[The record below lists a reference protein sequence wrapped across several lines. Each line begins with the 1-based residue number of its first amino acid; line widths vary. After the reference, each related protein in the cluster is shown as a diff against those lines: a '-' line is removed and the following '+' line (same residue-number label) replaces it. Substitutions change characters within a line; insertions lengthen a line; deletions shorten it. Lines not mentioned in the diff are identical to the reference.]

1 MELSELIKGLN
12 HPIINL
18 PFINQKIE
26 GIIKDIKD
34 IYSFWNITIGS
45 EEVTQKESGSYK
57 YELIFKLADFLDD
70 YIFIGRIA
78 YYIRNRP
85 YKFTFDTFLVNADF
99 TPVCIKNPN
108 TKFLTRRHI
117 LKLNSLLRFGSFS
130 VDDIGI
136 IKFHLL
142 WNYETNAHLAMKSK
156 EDIEKWMKISL
167 ATTMSTLKVNMT
179 KLLIMTELIDKEKY
193 NSVVSVQGTSI
204 RQIPKFFHDDQEKL
218 KNLILQGITKKV
230 SGVSEPIKVDDLPKY
245 VYPFYQRVRVKT
257 VGYHGRLTVGGYG
270 AIHVVKAIMELE
282 EQGKT
287 VLKDKYFLVKVPR
300 QPSGTKKGDKEY
312 VMDIAEGRH
321 TDEDNRINV
330 ERRVISYPKDKCFQH
345 IARYYDDHTD
355 KYQRPMLYME
365 NYMPQNLHEFN
376 AKKDLSMGTKLS
388 WLYQLAHVLHY
399 FEKNSIVHIDLKPSN
414 IVVAKNFFL
423 KVIDF
428 AESIIKD
435 ERDFKN
441 DKRATTMPFSAPEAL
456 SDDINGISF
465 ESDVFSFAHI
475 AYELLGGKLMIGFK
489 RSSENKVRQK
499 YKKKNYKLLP
509 ILNWLNF
516 QGPIYLMQYMYF
528 IIMLCSAPDPTC
540 RFPQDI
546 LVNVIKEYALFG
558 EKLF

>member
-1 MELSELIKGLN
+1 MDHEKLIKIVTQAN
-12 HPIINL
+12 PTT

-26 GIIKDIKD
+26 GIIKDIQG

-45 EEVTQKESGSYK
+45 EEIIHKEAGSYK
-57 YELIFKLADFLDD
+57 YEIIFKLADFLDD
-70 YIFIGRIA
+70 YIFVGRIA

-130 VDDIGI
+130 VDDIGL

-179 KLLIMTELIDKEKY
+179 KLLIMTEIIDKEKY

-204 RQIPKFFHDDQEKL
+204 RQLPKFFHDDQEKL
-218 KNLILQGITKKV
+218 KNIILDGITKKV
-230 SGVSEPIKVDDLPKY
+230 TNNKDPVKTDELPKY
-245 VYPFYQRVRVKT
+245 VYPFYQRVKVKT
-257 VGYHGRLTVGGYG
+257 VNYHGRLTVGGYG
-270 AIHVVKAIMELE
+270 AIHVVKAVMELE
-282 EQGKT
+282 EQNKT
-287 VLKDKYFLVKVPR
+287 IFKDKYFLVKVPR
-300 QPSGTKKGDKEY
+300 QASGNKKPDKEY

-321 TDEDNRINV
+321 KEPDNRINV

-345 IARYYDDHTD
+345 VARYYDDWTD
-355 KYQRPMLYME
+355 EYQRPMLYME

-376 AKKDLSMGTKLS
+376 ARKDLSMGTKLS
-388 WLYQLAHVLHY
+388 WLYQLAHVLVY
-399 FEKNSIVHIDLKPSN
+399 FEKNRIVHIDLKPSN

-435 ERDFKN
+435 EKDFKN
-441 DKRATTMPFSAPEAL
+441 EKRATTMPFSSPESL
-456 SDDINGISF
+456 SENTEGIGF

-475 AYELLGGKLMIGFK
+475 AYELIGGKLMVGFK

-499 YKKKNYKLLP
+499 YKKKTYKLLP
-509 ILNWLNF
+509 IVNWLNF
-516 QGPIYLMQYMYF
+516 QGPQYLMQYMYF
-528 IIMLCSAPDPTC
+528 IIMLCSTPDPSC
-540 RFPQDI
+540 RFPQEV